1 MIKLTRRV
9 FLAASGTG
17 LAMPHIARAADSIK
31 VAAPCEL
38 SGAYV
43 AFGEAAQRGANMS
56 LDMFHGKLAGRPADL
71 MWRDTRSDAQVT
83 AAVIN
88 EFLLQDKANFMIYP
102 VSSQS
107 VASAIPAWRQ
117 TKPIWMISGA
127 TSVIEDQVGKEPHM
141 FHSYPY
147 TYDYQRSLAA
157 AFKANLPAG
166 SAISVM
172 YADDAYGRSSLPST
186 RKYFGEAGFKIVNE
200 ELIRAG
206 ASDLNPILTRVR
218 VARPDALVVLAQA
231 ADFINVAKQI
241 HVARLPVAYLAAGGD
256 VSSAEWQNAVGEAQE
271 GWIGIAPY
279 VLGLGRPGDPN
290 HPDLFP
296 SQNDWEARFRAK
308 YNREPSW
315 NDAQTYTGS
324 AMLFLA
330 IDQGGDD
337 QENVYAALRAMDV
350 KTVMGRGQFTTSS
363 TGGTLNQAFE
373 DVIIFQRQSGK
384 NLAFYPPD
392 IANGKLMKRTVG

>member
-1 MIKLTRRV
+1 VIQLRRRA
-9 FLAASGTG
+9 FLAATAAS
-17 LAMPHIARAADSIK
+17 LAMPHIARAADNIK

-43 AFGEAAQRGANMS
+43 AFGEAAQRGAKMA
-56 LDMFHGKLAGRPADL
+56 LEVFKGKLAGQPADL

-83 AAVIN
+83 ASVIN
-88 EFLLQDKANFMIYP
+88 QFLLQDRANFMIFP

-117 TKPIWMISGA
+117 TQPIWMISGA
-127 TSVIEDQVGKEPHM
+127 TSVIEEQIGMEPHM
-141 FHSYPY
+141 FHTYPY

-166 SAISVM
+166 STISVM

-186 RKYFGEAGFKIVNE
+186 RKYFGEAGFKILNE

-206 ASDLNPILTRVR
+206 ATDLNPILTKIR

-231 ADFINVAKQI
+231 ADFINIAKQI
-241 HVARLPVAYLAAGGD
+241 HVARLPVGYLAAGGD
-256 VSSAEWQNAVGEAQE
+256 VSSAEWQNAVGEAQD

-290 HPDLFP
+290 YPDLFP
-296 SQNDWEARFRAK
+296 SQDDWEARFRAK

-330 IDQGGDD
+330 IDQAGDD
-337 QENVYAALRAMDV
+337 QEKVHASLRAFDL
-350 KTVMGRGQFTTSS
+350 KTVMGRGKFATSS

-373 DVIIFQRQSGK
+373 EVVIFQRQSGK

-392 IANGKLMKRTVG
+392 VMNGKLMRRNVG

>member
-1 MIKLTRRV
+1 VIKLTRRA
-9 FLAASGTG
+9 FLAASGSC
-17 LAMPHIARAADSIK
+17 LAMPNIVRAADGIK
-31 VAAPCEL
+31 IAAPCEL

-43 AFGEAAQRGANMS
+43 AFGEAARRGANMA
-56 LDMFHGKLAGRPADL
+56 LDVFHGRLAGQPAEL

-83 AAVIN
+83 ASVVN
-88 EFLLQDKANFMIYP
+88 EFLLQDKVNFMIYP

-107 VASAIPAWRQ
+107 IASAIPAWRQ

-127 TSVIEDQVGKEPHM
+127 TSVIEEQVGMEPHM

-166 SAISVM
+166 AAVAVL
-172 YADDAYGRSSLPST
+172 YADDAYGRSSLPAT

-218 VARPDALVVLAQA
+218 VSRPDALVVLVQA
-231 ADFINVAKQI
+231 ADFINLAKQI
-241 HVARLPVAYLAAGGD
+241 HVARLPVAYMAAGGD
-256 VSSAEWQNAVGEAQE
+256 VSSSEWQNAVGEAQE

-279 VLGLGRPGDPN
+279 VLGLGRPGDPT

-296 SQNDWEARFRAK
+296 SQDEWEARFRAR
-308 YNREPSW
+308 YSREPNW
-315 NDAQTYTGS
+315 NDAQAYTGS
-324 AMLFLA
+324 SMLLLG
-330 IDQGGDD
+330 IDQGGND
-337 QENVYAALRAMDV
+337 QEKVHAALRAMDV
-350 KTVMGRGQFTTSS
+350 KTVMGRGHFGTSS
-363 TGGTLNQAFE
+363 TGGTRNQAFE

-384 NLAFYPPD
+384 NLAFYPPEV
-392 IANGKLMKRTVG
+392 ANGKLMKRTVG